1 MRRLVLLLLGL
12 ACLCPPA
19 TWSAPD
25 EPALAIVM
33 ASGSAP
39 PRLGREQVAQIFKHK
54 KRYWDDGSRIQA
66 VNLPASHPLRRSFT
80 QQIYGRNPEELED
93 YWRDQY
99 FHGVLPPFVL
109 GSEEAVIRLVAST
122 PGAIGYIS
130 ACNVDHRVS
139 VLFRL
144 DGNSNCTH

>member
-1 MRRLVLLLLGL
+1 MRRRLLISLLLAALG
-12 ACLCPPA
+12 PA
-19 TWSAPD
+19 AVQAAPD

-33 ASGSAP
+33 ASGATP
-39 PRLGREQVAQIFKHK
+39 PRLGREQVGQIFKHR

-130 ACNVDHRVS
+130 VCNVDHRVS
-139 VLFRL
+139 VLLRL
-144 DGNSNCTH
+144 EGSSSCSH